1 MLESPEKLNNH
12 AVRLAAAG
20 DYEDAIACLRRAI
33 TVGGKSHL
41 LWYNLAQ
48 VYRDAGNLGK
58 AREAMECACK
68 MNPSNE
74 EILENLAEIC
84 LDQGDL
90 DRSLEVSLVGI
101 ENNNKN
107 PHFWNLVGVAQ
118 GAKGNLS
125 DAMASLER
133 ALFLFPAYTEALCN
147 LGDVYAKVGNM
158 PAARECRQRMK
169 PLIEASRKVSL

>member
-33 TVGGKSHL
+33 TVGGKNHL

-48 VYRDAGNLGK
+48 VYRDAGNLSK
-58 AREAMECACK
+58 AKYAMECACK
-68 MNPSNE
+68 MNPENE
-74 EILENLAEIC
+74 EALENLAEIC

-90 DRSLEVSLVGI
+90 GRALEVCLAGI
-101 ENNNKN
+101 EKNNKN
-107 PHFWNLVGVAQ
+107 PRFWNLAGVVQ
-118 GAKGNLS
+118 GAKGELEE
-125 DAMASLER
+125 AMVCLEK
-133 ALFLFPAYTEALCN
+133 AMSLFPAYAEALCN
-147 LGDVYAKVGNM
+147 LGDVYAKAGNM
-158 PAARECRQRMK
+158 AAARECRQRMK

>member
-12 AVRLAAAG
+12 AVHLAAAG

-68 MNPSNE
+68 MNPANE
-74 EILENLAEIC
+74 ETLENLAEIC
-84 LDQGDL
+84 LEQGDL
-90 DRSLEVSLVGI
+90 EHSLEISHEGI
-101 ENNNKN
+101 ERNDKN
-107 PHFWNLVGVAQ
+107 PRFWNLAGVAQ
-118 GAKGNLS
+118 GAKGDLVE
-125 DAMASLER
+125 AMTSFER
-133 ALFLFPAYTEALCN
+133 ALCLFPAYTEALCN
-147 LGDVYAKVGNM
+147 LSDIYAKIGNM
-158 PAARECRQRMK
+158 AAARECRQMMK
-169 PLIEASRKVSL
+169 PLIEAVRKVSL